1 MKDLQKVDNNIQTA
15 LKAITEQHKFI
26 SDIETPKPYI
36 KKKAGMD
43 YVEIGYMKGL
53 ADREFP
59 GWSWT
64 IINSQAL
71 GSEAYVVHGRLE
83 WYDNCTMRKGDMVAA
98 HRIQTKRGTTEFVD
112 VGNDIK
118 AANTDCMKKALNMYL
133 NISDDVY
140 RNQVEDMELSD
151 EKKTEILEIAES
163 ANMRKVIEEKLDNN
177 EIHGMNYK
185 VSLAKLKRLAN
196 NKPNS

>member
-1 MKDLQKVDNNIQTA
+1 
-15 LKAITEQHKFI
+15 
-26 SDIETPKPYI
+26 
-36 KKKAGMD
+36 
-43 YVEIGYMKGL
+43 
-53 ADREFP
+53 
-59 GWSWT
+59 
-64 IINSQAL
+64 
-71 GSEAYVVHGRLE
+71 
-83 WYDNCTMRKGDMVAA
+83 
-98 HRIQTKRGTTEFVD
+98 
-112 VGNDIK
+112 
-118 AANTDCMKKALNMYL
+118 MYL